1 MHIGPILTRTT
12 ILTLVELHG
21 NERNRIFFLIHSS
34 FCQFFNDYK
43 MKKSPNL
50 HIRHCIILLMH
61 LIMVVK
67 YWRNQPKNWRNLG
80 FLDIYCLNNIVY
92 QKMVLTMKPRDPI
105 TQQLSQHYP
114 SQIIIQILLLP
125 TLRQEIANKILLLLL
140 FLSLLIS
147 LLLII
152 NCSLP

>member
-1 MHIGPILTRTT
+1 
-12 ILTLVELHG
+12 
-21 NERNRIFFLIHSS
+21 
-34 FCQFFNDYK
+34 
-43 MKKSPNL
+43 
-50 HIRHCIILLMH
+50 
-61 LIMVVK
+61 
-67 YWRNQPKNWRNLG
+67 
-80 FLDIYCLNNIVY
+80 
-92 QKMVLTMKPRDPI
+92 MKPRDPI

-114 SQIIIQILLLP
+114 SQSIIRILLLP